1 MKKGIQMKKIALSV
15 MAASL
20 LTVSLHAS
28 EADLQKQIDELTEIV
43 EKVETKS
50 LSDKIKFSPELNL
63 RVDKFDYKNNGI
75 TPNTTYPSTAKS
87 TSRGE
92 LVNGNEEYKK
102 DYDPQLSVRFRLN
115 MLTDITD
122 DVKFT
127 GRLVITHNSQND
139 QRICILSKDITA
151 ASSVANTAFDVDKAY
166 LDYAIRKDIIFSA
179 GILPTSGGM
188 SSNMIE
194 DTPRKSV
201 FPSLMFDMTSYG
213 VALSANVG
221 GDNWIRAIVAKAFTR
236 NADQFYYQCN
246 RETIHNMDVA
256 GLFFET
262 KLPYLGDNTAYVG
275 VDWLGKIKAQPY
287 LGSAAA
293 PASAMKSAQQMGS
306 IINYGAGLE
315 ARNITDSNF
324 DAFAHLAFS
333 KPSGN
338 DTTVDYTPYSDD
350 SYANGAMID
359 GDGSAFFV
367 GVKYKLAL
375 LNNAK
380 FGLEYNQGSKYWFS
394 GTQGS
399 EDVYNKLATRGN
411 AVEVYY
417 TQPWNRYVS
426 SRLGYLQITEDYTG
440 SGWHFGEPA
449 KKDAVQ
455 KNLYFM
461 IDAYF

>member
-1 MKKGIQMKKIALSV
+1 MKKITLSI
-15 MAASL
+15 MATSL
-20 LTVSLHAS
+20 LTLSLQADEAS
-28 EADLQKQIDELTEIV
+28 LQKQIDELTAIV

-75 TPNTTYPSTAKS
+75 TPNTSYGSSSKS
-87 TSRGE
+87 VSRGE
-92 LVNGNEEYKK
+92 LINGNEGYTK
-102 DYDPQLSVRFRLN
+102 DYDPQLSVRLRLN

-122 DVKFT
+122 NVKFT
-127 GRLVITHNSQND
+127 GRIAVTHNSQND

-151 ASSVANTAFDVDKAY
+151 ASSVAETALDIDKAY
-166 LDYAIRKDIIFSA
+166 LDYAVNKNLIFSA

-188 SSNMIE
+188 SSSLIE

-213 VALSANVG
+213 VAASANVG
-221 GDNWIRAIVAKAFTR
+221 GNNWIRAIVAKAFTK
-236 NADQFYYQCN
+236 NAEQFYYQCN

-262 KLPYLGDNTAYVG
+262 KLPITEDNTFYVG
-275 VDWLGKIKAQPY
+275 VDKLGNIKAQPY
-287 LGSAAA
+287 LGSSAS
-293 PASAMKSAQQMGS
+293 PESAMAHAHSMGS
-306 IINYGAGLE
+306 IINYGSGLE
-315 ARNITDSNF
+315 VRSIAGGNF

-338 DTTVDYTPYSDD
+338 GQTVNYTAYSNDT
-350 SYANGAMID
+350 YANGAMID
-359 GDGSAFFV
+359 GNGNAFHI
-367 GVKYKLAL
+367 GGKYKLVS

-380 FGLEYNQGSKYWFS
+380 FGLEYNQGNKYWFS

-411 AVEVYY
+411 AVEAYY
-417 TQPWNRYVS
+417 TQPWNRYIS
-426 SRLGYLQITEDYTG
+426 SRLGFLQVTEDYTG

-455 KNLYFM
+455 RNLYFM
-461 IDAYF
+461 INAYF

>member
-1 MKKGIQMKKIALSV
+1 MNKIALSI
-15 MAASL
+15 MATSL
-20 LTVSLHAS
+20 LTMSLQAS
-28 EADLQKQIDELTEIV
+28 EADLQKQIDELTAIV

-63 RVDKFDYKNNGI
+63 RADKFDYENNGI
-75 TPNTTYPSTAKS
+75 TPNTSYASSSKS

-92 LVNGNEEYKK
+92 LVNGNEAYTKH
-102 DYDPQLSVRFRLN
+102 YDPQLSVRLRLN

-122 DVKFT
+122 NVKFT
-127 GRLVITHNSQND
+127 GRIGITHNSQND

-151 ASSVANTAFDVDKAY
+151 SHSVAKTELDIDKAY
-166 LDYAIRKDIIFSA
+166 LDYAINKNFIFSA

-188 SSNMIE
+188 SSSLIE

-213 VALSANVG
+213 VAASANVG
-221 GDNWIRAIVAKAFTR
+221 GDNWLRAILAKAYTK

-262 KLPYLGDNTAYVG
+262 KLPMMGDNTAYVG
-275 VDWLGKIKAQPY
+275 VDSLGKIKAQPY
-287 LGSAAA
+287 LGSTAA
-293 PASAMKSAQQMGS
+293 PESAMATAKSMGS
-306 IINYGAGLE
+306 IINYGTGLE
-315 ARNITDSNF
+315 VRSIAGGNF

-338 DTTVDYTPYSDD
+338 NTKVTYTPFSDD
-350 SYANGAMID
+350 TYANGAMID
-359 GDGSAFFV
+359 GDGSAFHI
-367 GVKYKLAL
+367 GTKYKVAL
-375 LNNAK
+375 LNDAK
-380 FGLEYNQGSKYWFS
+380 FGLEYNQGDKYWFS

-426 SRLGYLQITEDYTG
+426 SRLGFLQVTEDYTG

-455 KNLYFM
+455 QNVYFM
-461 IDAYF
+461 INAYF

>member
-1 MKKGIQMKKIALSV
+1 MRKIALSI
-15 MAASL
+15 MATSL
-20 LTVSLHAS
+20 LTVSLQAS
-28 EADLQKQIDELTEIV
+28 EADLQKQIDELTAVV

-63 RVDKFDYKNNGI
+63 RVDKFDYENNGI
-75 TPNTTYPSTAKS
+75 TPNTTYESS
-87 TSRGE
+87 SHSVSRGE
-92 LVNGNEEYKK
+92 LVNGNEAFTKK
-102 DYDPQLSVRFRLN
+102 YDPQVSVRFRLN

-122 DVKFT
+122 NVKFT
-127 GRLVITHNSQND
+127 GRMAITHNSQND

-151 ASSVANTAFDVDKAY
+151 ASSVAKTALDIDKAY
-166 LDYAIRKDIIFSA
+166 LDYAITKDIIFSA

-188 SSNMIE
+188 SSSMIE

-213 VALSANVG
+213 VATSANVG
-221 GDNWIRAIVAKAFTR
+221 GDNWIRAVLAKAYTK
-236 NADQFYYQCN
+236 NAEQFYYQCN

-262 KLPYLGDNTAYVG
+262 KLPVMGDNTFYVG
-275 VDWLGKIKAQPY
+275 ADSLGKIKAQPY
-287 LGSAAA
+287 LGSSAT
-293 PASAMKSAQQMGS
+293 PESAMATAKSMGS
-306 IINYGAGLE
+306 IINYGSGLE
-315 ARNITDSNF
+315 LRSVANSNF
-324 DAFAHLAFS
+324 DTFAHLAFS
-333 KPSGN
+333 KPLGN
-338 DTTVDYTPYSDD
+338 DTTVNYTAYSQD
-350 SYANGAMID
+350 SYANGTMID
-359 GDGSAFFV
+359 GDGSAFHV
-367 GVKYKLAL
+367 GGKYKIVP

-380 FGLEYNQGSKYWFS
+380 IGLEYNQGSKYWFS

-426 SRLGYLQITEDYTG
+426 SRLGLLQVTEEYTG

-455 KNLYFM
+455 QNIYFM
-461 IDAYF
+461 INAYF